1 MAPYKK
7 KANEISS
14 SLPKKERK
22 ERKTGEG
29 EWNGGRRRTGVSVAR
44 MTRDEQGATAIVITS
59 SLLSVVR
66 PAALQFLDRPC
77 EKKNSTSISTRGAF
91 GSSSAG
97 PAMNLR
103 YIV

>member
-77 EKKNSTSISTRGAF
+77 EKRKKIQLPFPPVELLDRAPR
-91 GSSSAG
+91 A
-97 PAMNLR
+97 PP
-103 YIV
+103 